1 MKKMTETSKPLSF
14 DEIDSFFK
22 THDNYNIL
30 THKNPDGDTLGCGFA
45 LCRYLR
51 NCGKNAN
58 VINSEKFPSR
68 YDILCK
74 EYKPQEF
81 EVQTVVA
88 VDIADVQLM
97 GEGLEEYKQ
106 QGRVDLCID
115 HHISNKHYAKADYVD
130 GKASAASLV
139 IYQFLKH
146 INANIDDYMAKCMYL
161 GIATDTGCFKFEN
174 TVPEAHI
181 AAAELMQYDFDF
193 AAVNRKMFDLKSK
206 GRLKAER
213 VVMSG
218 IKYYCNNKCA
228 VICLTKELM
237 SSCGVEE
244 SEFDG
249 LASMPLQVEGVHIG
263 ITIKER
269 EENVYKISVRT
280 TPEVDAC
287 EFCSNFGGGGHI
299 RAAGCEIKGSLEFVT
314 NVLVQQA
321 EKVFNYE

>member
-1 MKKMTETSKPLSF
+1 MTELGKPMSF
-14 DEIDSFFK
+14 DDIDRFFK

-58 VINSEKFPSR
+58 VINSEEFPSR
-68 YDILCK
+68 YKLLY
-74 EYKPQEF
+74 EGYQPQNF
-81 EVQTVVA
+81 DVQCVVA

-97 GEGLEEYKQ
+97 GEGLEEYKKP
-106 QGRVDLCID
+106 GKVDLCID
-115 HHISNKHYAKADYVD
+115 HHISNKHYAKAEYVD

-139 IYQFLKH
+139 LYEFLKH
-146 INANIDDYMAKCMYL
+146 INAGIDDCMAECMYL

-174 TVPEAHI
+174 TIPEAHI
-181 AAAELMQYDFDF
+181 AAAELMQYNFDF

-213 VVMSG
+213 IVMSG
-218 IKYYCNNKCA
+218 IKYYCRNQCA

-249 LASMPLQVEGVHIG
+249 LASMPLQVEGVQIG

-269 EENVYKISVRT
+269 DENVYKISVRT
-280 TPEVDAC
+280 TPEVNAC
-287 EFCSNFGGGGHI
+287 EFCGNFGGGGHI
-299 RAAGCEIKGSLEFVT
+299 RAAGCEIKGNLNYVI
-314 NVLVQQA
+314 NALVEQA
-321 EKVFNYE
+321 EKVLNHE